1 MGCGIR
7 TRPYSTDMNVDPITY
22 ANLAGKVSSTPEV
35 HADGEIWVE
44 ALWEARANLI
54 AQFGED
60 ETIFGSW

>member
-1 MGCGIR
+1 
-7 TRPYSTDMNVDPITY
+7 MNVDPITY